1 MDEQKHLST
10 PEEVAKHFRVPV
22 SWVYRKTRERSIP
35 FLKVGRYCRF
45 ELSILE
51 EWARENGI
59 RG

>member
-1 MDEQKHLST
+1 MDEQKHLFT
-10 PEEVAKHFRVPV
+10 PEEVAAHFRVPV

-45 ELSILE
+45 EMAAVE
-51 EWARENGI
+51 EWARKNGL